1 LAQHLC
7 RREVFSRLWKLLSP
21 RSRMPFVPIGSRK
34 PIPVVLDDDKQRI
47 RAEQQAKDDAKVAHH
62 YGLAPST
69 AGYRFGN
76 HPMTKGFVR
85 GPDVPFRKATSSWK
99 PAGDVPDGP
108 HAQMEAKQAH
118 LGAFWEGAHGHAGE
132 QLRKSQ
138 SSPTLKGAAQSAM
151 ELSHPLSVEI
161 KRWEKMAAFS
171 EKGEMNEEV
180 QKSMSMSMVRPEP
193 APKPKNRTG
202 GLVNF
207 PKYMLIHNCHLKHTD
222 LQRYQREQAEQD
234 RRLEEAAARGET
246 LADDSTDTA
255 TLGEGA
261 VRYQEASWGAP
272 LLRQKDAGLSWAGA
286 ALPGGRGSRHSSFLR
301 MG

>member
-1 LAQHLC
+1 
-7 RREVFSRLWKLLSP
+7 
-21 RSRMPFVPIGSRK
+21 MPFVPIGSRK
-34 PIPVVLDDDKQRI
+34 PIPVVLDDDKERI
-47 RAEQQAKDDAKVAHH
+47 RAAQQAKDDAKVAHH

-69 AGYRFGN
+69 AGYKFGN

-85 GPDVPFRKATSSWK
+85 GPDVPFRGATSSWK
-99 PAGDVPDGP
+99 PSGHEPQGP
-108 HAQMEAKQAH
+108 HALMEAKQAP
-118 LGAFWEGAHGHAGE
+118 LGAFWEGSHGHVAE
-132 QLRKSQ
+132 ALRKSQ
-138 SSPTLKGAAQSAM
+138 SSPTLKGAAQNAM

-180 QKSMSMSMVRPEP
+180 QKTMMASMKRPEP
-193 APKPKNRTG
+193 TQKPKRTG

-207 PKYMLIHNCHLKHTD
+207 PKYMLIHNCHLKHSD
-222 LQRYQREQAEQD
+222 LQRYQREQAELE
-234 RRLEEAAARGET
+234 RRAQEAAARGET

-272 LLRQKDAGLSWAGA
+272 LLRHKDSGMSWAGA
-286 ALPGGRGSRHSSFLR
+286 ALPMGRGSRHSSFLR